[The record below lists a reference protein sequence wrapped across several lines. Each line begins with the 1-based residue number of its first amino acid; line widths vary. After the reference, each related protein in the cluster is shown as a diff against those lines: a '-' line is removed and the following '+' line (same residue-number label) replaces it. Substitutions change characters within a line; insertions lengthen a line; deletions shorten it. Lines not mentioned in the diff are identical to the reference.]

1 MAGGPAMPVVLVH
14 GALRGRPGLLPTAAY
29 LRRRGFDPRVFGYR
43 TRRDGID
50 GAARRLGRAVARW
63 FPGERGAVGFL
74 THSMGGLVVRQYL
87 SQTPAPG
94 TRGRV
99 VLLAPP
105 NKGSELVDTLKDVP
119 GFEWLSGPAGIA
131 LSADIDSIP
140 NTISDADAEYGVIAG
155 DLSLNPLYSSLIPG
169 DDDGKVSV
177 ESTKFAAMTDH
188 IVVNASH
195 TFIMNSS
202 DVAGQVIAF
211 LRTGRFL
218 RPVD

>member
-94 TRGRV
+94 TRVRV
-99 VLLAPP
+99 VMLAPP
-105 NKGSELVDTLKDVP
+105 NQGSAVAEAWSGVRAFHALYGAAAEQLRPSRVQRRPGFNRLVD
-119 GFEWLSGPAGIA
+119 G
-131 LSADIDSIP
+131 
-140 NTISDADAEYGVIAG
+140 N
-155 DLSLNPLYSSLIPG
+155 
-169 DDDGKVSV
+169 DDGLVGV
-177 ESTKFAAMTDH
+177 EETRLGDVGPVLVGGT
-188 IVVNASH
+188 H
-195 TFIMNSS
+195 TFLQWRP
-202 DVAGQVIAF
+202 DVLDRAVGF
-211 LRTGRFL
+211 LRGADLHETSEA
-218 RPVD
+218 